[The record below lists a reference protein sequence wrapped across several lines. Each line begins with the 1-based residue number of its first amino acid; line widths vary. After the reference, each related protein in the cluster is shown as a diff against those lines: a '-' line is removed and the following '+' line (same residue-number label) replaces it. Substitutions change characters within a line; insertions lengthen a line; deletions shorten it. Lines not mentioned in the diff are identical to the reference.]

1 MGPPLRGF
9 WLPDVRPRIQHCR
22 RARPE
27 LRSVMPDVRCCAS
40 GCARKSKVCREVV
53 RCAVPEVPGDQTGR
67 FSTCATRARITRTI
81 NPELRDRAPERLTT
95 RHAQPRNSRDAFQE
109 LRAWAPDGAARP
121 GIPNLGIPTFAGKSS
136 DPEIPPPMEAAGLV
150 HPGKNLP
157 GGAGPLLGW
166 LANLRKE
173 NPGLLVYNTI

>member
-109 LRAWAPDGAARP
+109 FRACAPDGAPGLIDRAELSGNSAR
-121 GIPNLGIPTFAGKSS
+121 IC
-136 DPEIPPPMEAAGLV
+136 
-150 HPGKNLP
+150 
-157 GGAGPLLGW
+157 GAGPDRQGRTE
-166 LANLRKE
+166 RKCC
-173 NPGLLVYNTI
+173 PDLWRQA

>member
-95 RHAQPRNSRDAFQE
+95 RHAQPRNSRDAFPNFCWKKF
-109 LRAWAPDGAARP
+109 RPRNSAADGSSGPRPSWKKYARRGGAPP
-121 GIPNLGIPTFAGKSS
+121 GVVGEFKEGKSGVVG
-136 DPEIPPPMEAAGLV
+136 I
-150 HPGKNLP
+150 
-157 GGAGPLLGW
+157 
-166 LANLRKE
+166 
-173 NPGLLVYNTI
+173 

>member
-109 LRAWAPDGAARP
+109 LRACAPDGAARP
-121 GIPNLGIPTFAGKSS
+121 WA
-136 DPEIPPPMEAAGLV
+136 
-150 HPGKNLP
+150 HPRVP
-157 GGAGPLLGW
+157 VGALRGSGVVPR
-166 LANLRKE
+166 NLRRAQRARHGVTDRMTGTE
-173 NPGLLVYNTI
+173 PGRPGSVAA